1 MILLK
6 IDNQALRKKLNHIQL
21 VFFILAAL
29 WKKKKKVRKSQ
40 PANILLE

>member
-29 WKKKKKVRKSQ
+29 WKKKKCEKIPTCKYC
-40 PANILLE
+40 